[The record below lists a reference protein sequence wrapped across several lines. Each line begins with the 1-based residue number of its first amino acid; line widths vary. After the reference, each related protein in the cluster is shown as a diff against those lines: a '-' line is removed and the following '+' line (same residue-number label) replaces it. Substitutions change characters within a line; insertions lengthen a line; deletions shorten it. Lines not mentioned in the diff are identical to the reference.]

1 MIPRILG
8 RVYHSRSS
16 VEISW
21 FITNGFKPWALGQ
34 ENVLLLLTRFW
45 NLISP
50 DLRPEWE
57 KAREREFILA
67 ANSLKTLKVT
77 PEGGM
82 SIDPEELRDQIIA
95 AREQLQ
101 HLVHQPGKPSRPFQ
115 PVAENEESQK
125 ADPAAEAPVELQDCI
140 EVVIWRRLHS
150 GAAVRYVCLQSTST
164 GCFAVAAASLFSGG
178 QESLPGWV
186 DGNINRQVANALQL
200 GDLQWYAAVSEAMD
214 AWDAE
219 L

>member
-1 MIPRILG
+1 MLG

-16 VEISW
+16 VEIPW

-34 ENVLLLLTRFW
+34 ENVLLLLSRFW

-50 DLRPEWE
+50 DRRPQWE

-77 PEGGM
+77 PDGGM
-82 SIDPEELRDQIIA
+82 SIDPEELREQIVA
-95 AREQLQ
+95 SREQLK
-101 HLVHQPGKPSRPFQ
+101 HLVHKPRAASTSFQ
-115 PVAENEESQK
+115 AAADIRVEELVS
-125 ADPAAEAPVELQDCI
+125 PTVEAPVSAMDCI
-140 EVVIWRRLHS
+140 EVVAWRRLQT
-150 GAAVRYVCLQSTST
+150 GAAVRYVCLQSTNT
-164 GCFAVAAASLFSGG
+164 GRYSVATASLFVVAI
-178 QESLPGWV
+178 ESLPTWV
-186 DGNINRQVANALQL
+186 DVNTNRQIANALQL
-200 GDLQWYAAVSEAMD
+200 GELQWYSTLSEAMD

>member
-1 MIPRILG
+1 MPQG
-8 RVYHSRSS
+8 RRMSL
-16 VEISW
+16 
-21 FITNGFKPWALGQ
+21 K
-34 ENVLLLLTRFW
+34 LLTTLW
-45 NLISP
+45 SVISP
-50 DLRPEWE
+50 DRRPERE
-57 KAREREFILA
+57 KAHEREFIRA

-95 AREQLQ
+95 SRQQLK
-101 HLVHQPGKPSRPFQ
+101 HLVHKPRASSSAFQ
-115 PVAENEESQK
+115 AA
-125 ADPAAEAPVELQDCI
+125 ADIGVEGLVNPTAEAPASALDCR
-140 EVVIWRRLHS
+140 EVLAWRRLSS

-164 GCFAVAAASLFSGG
+164 GCYAVAAARLFSGA

-186 DGNINRQVANALQL
+186 DGSTSRQIANALQL
-200 GDLQWYAAVSEAMD
+200 VELQWYSTLSEAMD